1 MWSSIRG
8 RGNTSNNHNN
18 SNRGPPSR
26 QATIG
31 TFTALNGNGNG
42 NGNGGQNGRALA
54 KTDLNFNKDN
64 NSNSANPQP
73 MYFKGSGPVNLNGA
87 TNGQPDYVLDAN
99 NIPMRPLMLSPSVN
113 NGSSRNLPAYGVATR
128 GGGSYLLQPPGEKVV
143 EAKEENKVN
152 RFVLQKT

>member
-1 MWSSIRG
+1 
-8 RGNTSNNHNN
+8 
-18 SNRGPPSR
+18 
-26 QATIG
+26 
-31 TFTALNGNGNG
+31 
-42 NGNGGQNGRALA
+42 
-54 KTDLNFNKDN
+54 
-64 NSNSANPQP
+64 

-152 RFVLQKT
+152 RFVLQKTWWLQHQTNGWSDQHQAAQQLY